1 MNAPSLAVE
10 AERKTS
16 VRFLVVA
23 LLFII
28 TSINYG
34 DRATI
39 SMVGASMSKELGLG
53 PVGLGYV
60 FSAFSWAYVIAQI
73 PGGWLLDR
81 FGSRRVYFWS
91 IFTWSLVTLLQGF
104 VGSLHSVGMIV
115 SMLFLLRFLVGLAE
129 SPSFPGNA
137 RVVAAWFPANERGT
151 ASAIFNSAQYF
162 ATVLF
167 APTMGWLIHSYGWSS
182 VFFAMGGIGI
192 LGSMVWLLVMYDPK
206 SHPMINR
213 AEFEYIEQG
222 GGLVHMDAKRADG
235 SVQVQAQG
243 MNKWDAVKQMFS
255 SRMMVGVFIAQYCIN
270 ALTYFFISWFPV
282 YLVQSRHMS
291 ILKVGFV
298 AAIPAVCGFGGGILG
313 GMISDGL
320 LRMGASL
327 TVSRKLPIVLGM
339 LLSTTLV
346 IANYVS
352 VEWIVIAVLA
362 LAFFGKGVGA
372 LGWAVMS
379 DIAPKEISGLS
390 GGVFNMIGNMSGI
403 VTPIAIGYIIKD
415 SGSFNG
421 GLVFVDA
428 HAVLAVISY
437 LVIVG
442 PIKRFELR

>member
-1 MNAPSLAVE
+1 MNAPSLA
-10 AERKTS
+10 AGAARKTS

-91 IFTWSLVTLLQGF
+91 IFTWSAVTLLQGF
-104 VGSLHSVGMIV
+104 VGALHGVGMIISV
-115 SMLFLLRFLVGLAE
+115 LFMLRFMVGLAE

-167 APTMGWLIHSYGWSS
+167 APMMGWLIHAHGWSS
-182 VFFAMGGIGI
+182 VFFAMGAIGI
-192 LGSMVWLLVMYDPK
+192 AGSVLWLLVVYDPK
-206 SHPMINR
+206 SHPRINR
-213 AEFEYIEQG
+213 AEFDYIEQG
-222 GGLVHMDAKRADG
+222 GGLVYMDARPAG
-235 SVQVQAQG
+235 AAQAQG
-243 MNKWDAVKQMFS
+243 PNKWDAVKQLFG

-282 YLVQSRHMS
+282 YLVQARHMS

-298 AAIPAVCGFGGGILG
+298 AAIPAVCGFAGGILG
-313 GMISDGL
+313 GLISDGL

-327 TVSRKLPIVLGM
+327 TVSRKVPIVLGM
-339 LLSTTLV
+339 LLSTSLV

-352 VEWIVIAVLA
+352 VEWVVIAVLA
-362 LAFFGKGVGA
+362 LAFFGKGIGA

-421 GLVFVDA
+421 GLVFVAA
-428 HAVLAVISY
+428 HAVLAVVSY

>member
-1 MNAPSLAVE
+1 MNAPSLA
-10 AERKTS
+10 AGAARKTS

-91 IFTWSLVTLLQGF
+91 IFTWSAVTLLQGF
-104 VGSLHSVGMIV
+104 VGALHGVGMIISV
-115 SMLFLLRFLVGLAE
+115 LFMLRFMVGLAE

-167 APTMGWLIHSYGWSS
+167 APMMGWLIHAHGWSS
-182 VFFAMGGIGI
+182 VFFAMGAIGI
-192 LGSMVWLLVMYDPK
+192 AGSVLWLLVVYDPK
-206 SHPMINR
+206 SHPRINR
-213 AEFEYIEQG
+213 AEFDYIEQG
-222 GGLVHMDAKRADG
+222 GGLVYMDARPAG
-235 SVQVQAQG
+235 AAQVQG
-243 MNKWDAVKQMFS
+243 PNKWDAVKQLFG

-282 YLVQSRHMS
+282 YLVQARHMS

-298 AAIPAVCGFGGGILG
+298 AAIPAVCGFAGGILG
-313 GMISDGL
+313 GLISDGL

-327 TVSRKLPIVLGM
+327 TVSRKVPIVLGM
-339 LLSTTLV
+339 LLSTSLV

-352 VEWIVIAVLA
+352 VEWVVIAVLA
-362 LAFFGKGVGA
+362 LAFFGKGIGA

-403 VTPIAIGYIIKD
+403 VTPIAIGYTIKD

-421 GLVFVDA
+421 GLVFVAA
-428 HAVLAVISY
+428 HAVLAVVSY